1 MQNIQH
7 TCIKIYQQCEYVWYI
22 YYIYS
27 ITKQL
32 KKNKLFNLQL
42 YKLKYKK

>member
-1 MQNIQH
+1 MYQNIS
-7 TCIKIYQQCEYVWYI
+7 TMLICMIYI